1 MIHPLPG
8 KVSISDIRQLS
19 LFSSLKDDELQSVAA
34 HADKVAFEARD
45 RIITEGD
52 AGDYFYVIL
61 SGQVQV
67 LREDEDGEQKV
78 LNYLSAGAFF
88 GEESLLT
95 RRPRNASVEGVKA
108 GELLRFSAQS
118 FQIFQTD
125 AQFSRVLAR
134 IHEVNYTRSTI
145 STVSFSGQ
153 TPGELC
159 LAVERRHTYALAE
172 SIIAPVLTALVTSI
186 GLAFLAQQG
195 YFGTGSVLLIS
206 ALLAA
211 ALTLW
216 MLWLIADWWNDQYI
230 VTPKRVIE
238 IEKVLLFN
246 ERRLEAPIEQV
257 QSVNITTP
265 FLLGNLF
272 GYQDLVITTGSSS
285 GPLKFTAVAN
295 AERLKQKILDARMAA
310 LSQGSSV
317 ERQQIEEELR
327 RKLEHGAGPPA
338 QPAEGVII
346 DELPRPAYRAGV
358 LGAVWHGIDYLVP
371 RVEEHR
377 LTAIV
382 WRRHP
387 FVLIRQTVLP
397 LLAVFLL
404 VPLSVLAF
412 FDEAP
417 LNWFLQFRTGPLWLL
432 LSDLAVLVW
441 LLWAYEDW
449 HNDYYAVTDTQII
462 DRNSLPLGIN
472 EDKRTGPFDAIQD
485 VNVELSG
492 FFNVLFNMG
501 DVLVST
507 SGQGEAFRFNRM
519 YRPRDVQQEIMRRL
533 NSYRDRLRQRQAQQ
547 RRSEMADWFAAYQ
560 GLTDD
565 PDRGDLPA

>member
-1 MIHPLPG
+1 MIHPLSG
-8 KVSISDIRQLS
+8 KVNVSDIQQLP
-19 LFSSLKDDELQSVAA
+19 LFDSLKADELQSIAA
-34 HADKVAFEARD
+34 HAEKLTFEARD
-45 RIITEGD
+45 RIVTEGD

-67 LREDEDGEQKV
+67 VREDENGEQKV

-95 RRPRNASVEGVKA
+95 RRPRNASVEGVKE

-125 AQFSRVLAR
+125 GQYSRVLDR
-134 IHEVNYTRSTI
+134 IREGSYARSTT

-153 TPGELC
+153 APGEIC

-186 GLAFLAQQG
+186 ALAFLSQQG

-206 ALLAA
+206 AILAA
-211 ALTLW
+211 ALTVW

-238 IEKVLLFN
+238 IEKVVLFN

-272 GYQDLVITTGSSS
+272 GYQDLVITTGSTS
-285 GPLKFTAVAN
+285 GPLKFSAVAN
-295 AERLKQKILDARMAA
+295 AERLKQKILEARIAA
-310 LSQGSSV
+310 TSQEDSV
-317 ERQQIEEELR
+317 QRRQIEEELR
-327 RKLEHGAGPPA
+327 RKLEHGAAPAA
-338 QPAEGVII
+338 QPSDGAII
-346 DELPRPAYRAGV
+346 DELPRPTYHPGV
-358 LGAVWHGIDYLVP
+358 LGAVWHAIDYLVP
-371 RVEEHR
+371 RVEER
-377 LTAIV
+377 RQTAIV

-397 LLAVFLL
+397 LLAFLL
-404 VPLSVLAF
+404 LAPLSVLAF
-412 FDEAP
+412 FGEPP

-432 LSDLAVLVW
+432 LLDLAALVW
-441 LLWAYEDW
+441 LLWSYEDW

-533 NSYRDRLRQRQAQQ
+533 NAYRDRLRQRQAQQ
-547 RRSEMADWFAAYQ
+547 RRGEMADWFAAYQ
-560 GLTDD
+560 GLIDGSD
-565 PDRGDLPA
+565 IGDKPA